1 MSYGFGVSDWEH
13 ASQDVAFQRDLAL
26 RDAPKWVLDSI
37 REQRMLPSEETEEA
51 PPKRRRRYY

>member
-1 MSYGFGVSDWEH
+1 MSYGFGTSDWEH

-26 RDAPKWVLDSI
+26 RDAPQWVLDSI
-37 REQRMLPSEETEEA
+37 REQSSEEREEA